1 MFVVYR
7 WAAFATEVLLEATM
21 HVQPWLLEIKDWDLC
36 VCVCV
41 RERER
46 ERERERLGLACVSL

>member
-41 RERER
+41 CV
-46 ERERERLGLACVSL
+46 RERERLGLACVSL